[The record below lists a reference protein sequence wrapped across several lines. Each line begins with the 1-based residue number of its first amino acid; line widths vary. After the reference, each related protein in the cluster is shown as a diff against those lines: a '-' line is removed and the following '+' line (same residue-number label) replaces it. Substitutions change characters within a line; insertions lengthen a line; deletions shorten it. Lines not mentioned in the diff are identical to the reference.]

1 MREESPMPRQEGS
14 QTQERPGASL
24 LVRCWLEPRNSDE
37 SPILRGYLKNLRTG
51 EEHFIKDLDS
61 VGQQILRSLEPAGAD
76 AASESDEP
84 REAHGQGQ
92 RR

>member
-1 MREESPMPRQEGS
+1 MPRQEGS

-61 VGQQILRSLEPAGAD
+61 VGQQILRSLTNAD
-76 AASESDEP
+76 AASPVASEELGRSGVV
-84 REAHGQGQ
+84 R
-92 RR
+92 